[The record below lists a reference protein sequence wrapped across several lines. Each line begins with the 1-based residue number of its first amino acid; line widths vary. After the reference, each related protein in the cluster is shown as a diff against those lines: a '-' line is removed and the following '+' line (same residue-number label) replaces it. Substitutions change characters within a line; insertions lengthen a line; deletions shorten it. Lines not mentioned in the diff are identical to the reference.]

1 MRRLRYT
8 ALSSRASGIKT
19 TRAYTVRISRD
30 TRPRY
35 VYRYTSC
42 TCVRIT
48 RTRWQTDRTFCLL
61 LISMIREPLPLHVVR
76 MNNQLRICST
86 VVHFPIWFTNIV
98 RARSS
103 QWFDTSKTREVFFL
117 RFGIIQLTIGRWIP
131 GSVFRRRNL
140 VDIQVIVKL
149 GSS

>member
-35 VYRYTSC
+35 VYRYTPC

-98 RARSS
+98 RVRSS
-103 QWFDTSKTREVFFL
+103 QYVQDAKSILF
-117 RFGIIQLTIGRWIP
+117 RFGIIQRTIGRWIP
-131 GSVFRRRNL
+131 GSVFRHRNL